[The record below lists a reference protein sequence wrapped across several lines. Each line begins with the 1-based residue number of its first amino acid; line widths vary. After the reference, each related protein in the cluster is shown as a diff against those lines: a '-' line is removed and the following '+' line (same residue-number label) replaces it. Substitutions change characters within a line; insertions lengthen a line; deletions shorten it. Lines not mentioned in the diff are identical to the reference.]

1 MGTYDKFNA
10 NLETVYQT
18 IHCENERPVPCYMG
32 IAPAPIQMEMTLA
45 EYIADPVKGAYAQYD
60 YVMRLSEEAGPIG
73 CIDNDPMGFN
83 MVSYLT
89 LLWLSKIQ
97 RPGIELSDT
106 SLWQVLETK
115 IMEKDEYDVL
125 INQGYETWFNSLLP
139 KVIDMEYFGKTMQVY
154 GRNVNAIRDK
164 GRELGIVSINSPD
177 ILPANIPF
185 EILCGV
191 RSMSAFYMDCY
202 KIPDKLVEASDV
214 IFEANKASAQK
225 TLEAAKDDRSIV
237 SGWIGG
243 WRTASAMLSPKIWDR
258 LVWPYIK
265 ASGDQMLSYGK
276 NPTFHLDQCWNR
288 DIGRFAEFPE
298 KSIILNLDGMTDMRE
313 ARKKL
318 GENYCLMGD
327 VPAPLLA
334 TGTPEEVRDYVTK
347 LIDDLGPKGLFVT
360 AGCDAPGNTK
370 HENMV
375 AMFKAT
381 NDWK

>member
-1 MGTYDKFNA
+1 MATYEKFNS
-10 NLETVYQT
+10 NLDMVYKT
-18 IHCENERPVPCYMG
+18 IHCENDRPVSCYMG
-32 IAPAPIQMEMTLA
+32 IAPAPIQMGMTLA

-60 YVMRLSEEAGPIG
+60 YVKRLEEEAGPVG
-73 CIDNDPMGFN
+73 CIDNNPMGFN
-83 MVSYLT
+83 MAAYLT

-115 IMEKDEYDVL
+115 IMEKEDYDL
-125 INQGYETWFNSLLP
+125 LLTQGYETWFNTMLP
-139 KVIDMEYFGKTMQVY
+139 KVIDLEYFGKYLQVF
-154 GRNVNAIRDK
+154 GENVDAIREK
-164 GRELGIVSINSPD
+164 GKELGIVSINSPD
-177 ILPANIPF
+177 IQPAQIPF
-185 EILCGV
+185 ELLCGV

-202 KIPDKLVEASDV
+202 KMPDKLVEVSNI
-214 IFEANKASAQK
+214 IFEANKSAAAK
-225 TLEAAKDDRSIV
+225 TLEANKDNPDIV

-243 WRTASAMLSPKIWDR
+243 WRTASAMLSPKIWNK

-265 ASGDQMLSYGK
+265 ASGDQVLSYGK
-276 NPTFHLDQCWNR
+276 NPTFHLDQCWDR
-288 DIGRFAEFPE
+288 DIEHFSEFPE

-318 GENYCLMGD
+318 GDNYCLMGD

-334 TGTPEEVRDYVTK
+334 TGSPEEVRDYVTK
-347 LIDDLGPKGLFVT
+347 LIDDLGPKGLFIT

>member
-1 MGTYDKFNA
+1 MADYDKFNA
-10 NLETVYQT
+10 NLDLVYQT
-18 IHCENERPVPCYMG
+18 IHCENERPVSCYMG
-32 IAPAPIQMEMTLA
+32 IAPAPIQMGMTLA
-45 EYIADPVKGAYAQYD
+45 EFVADPVRGAYAQYD
-60 YVMRLSEEAGPIG
+60 YVKRLEEEAGPVG
-73 CIDNDPMGFN
+73 CIDSDPMGFN
-83 MVSYLT
+83 IAAYLT

-97 RPGIELSDT
+97 RPGIELPET
-106 SLWQVLETK
+106 SLWQVQEKK

-125 INQGYETWFNSLLP
+125 LTQGYETWFNSLLP
-139 KVIDMEYFGKTMQVY
+139 KVIDMEYFGNALKVF
-154 GRNVNAIRDK
+154 GENVDEIRKK
-164 GRELGIVSINSPD
+164 GREMGIVSINSPD
-177 ILPANIPF
+177 ILSANVPF

-202 KIPDKLVEASDV
+202 KMIDKLVEVSDI
-214 IFEANKASAQK
+214 IFAANKVSAQRA
-225 TLEAAKDDRSIV
+225 LEAVKDDRTVV

-243 WRTASAMLSPKIWDR
+243 WRTASAMLSPKIWEK
-258 LVWPYIK
+258 LVWPYMK
-265 ASGDQMLSYGK
+265 ASGEQMLSYGK
-276 NPTFHLDQCWNR
+276 NPTFHLDQSWDR
-288 DIGRFAEFPE
+288 DIHRFAEFPE

-313 ARKKL
+313 TRKKL

-347 LIDDLGPKGLFVT
+347 LIDDLGPKGLFIT